1 MPWVT
6 IKTGL
11 TTPEGYEEKL
21 TEYLCDYPGCPNVAT
36 HILGPIV
43 ELRLSA
49 SVCDDHEPKSH
60 TPNRLNSK

>member
-11 TTPEGYEEKL
+11 IAQDGHEEKL

-36 HILGPIV
+36 QLLGCIA

-49 SVCDDHEPKSH
+49 SVCEEHVPKQ
-60 TPNRLNSK
+60 K

>member
-11 TTPEGYEEKL
+11 IAPDGHEENL

-36 HILGPIV
+36 QLLGCIA
-43 ELRLSA
+43 ELRISA
-49 SVCDDHEPKSH
+49 SVCEEHVPK
-60 TPNRLNSK
+60 RK

>member
-11 TTPEGYEEKL
+11 ITPDGREEKL

-36 HILGPIV
+36 QMLGCLA

-49 SVCDDHEPKSH
+49 SVCEEHVPKQQQ
-60 TPNRLNSK
+60 